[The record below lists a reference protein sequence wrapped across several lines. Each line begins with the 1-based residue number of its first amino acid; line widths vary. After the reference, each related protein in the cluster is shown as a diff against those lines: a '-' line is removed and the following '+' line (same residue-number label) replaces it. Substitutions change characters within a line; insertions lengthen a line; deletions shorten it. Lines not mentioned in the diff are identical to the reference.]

1 MADATPTAWQ
11 GLKYLL
17 IVVATYITIRLYD
30 KVMCSRRVRA
40 MEGRVSGP
48 KESATA
54 AEPAR
59 EEERWQFVDEY
70 ESVDDEPRPPNTSE
84 SIVVHTDSKVLKDKQ
99 SQAQCTYTSVRGS
112 NHPRF
117 YALPEHSH
125 G

>member
-1 MADATPTAWQ
+1 MF
-11 GLKYLL
+11 LL
-17 IVVATYITIRLYD
+17 GCVT
-30 KVMCSRRVRA
+30 
-40 MEGRVSGP
+40 GP

-54 AEPAR
+54 AVPAHD
-59 EEERWQFVDEY
+59 ERWQMVDEY
-70 ESVDDEPRPPNTSE
+70 ESVDDEPRLRATSVN
-84 SIVVHTDSKVLKDKQ
+84 IGVQTDSKVYRDKQ